1 METAISSHPLNPQ
14 QQQIINHIEGAVLVL
29 APVGTGKTQVL
40 SERVVNALRCGIP
53 ASKVLCLTFTNRA
66 AKEMSERL
74 AQTCPQ
80 DFREITIKTFHGLCT
95 SMLRIE
101 ARHIGLPADFMVYDD
116 SDCIGL
122 IKEIFN
128 ISQDKD
134 ARDIFFHLA
143 ECKNKARSFQL
154 SPDYSLEELFAS
166 LGKHKAQLASEY
178 QATLQERHSLDFADL
193 IFYTRSMLHSY
204 PEIQQRWQE
213 RFDFLQVDEVQ
224 DTHLSEYEIVRYLA
238 SQTGNLSM
246 IGDLDQTIYE
256 WRGSE
261 PDKVINQFKQ
271 DFQPINYSLKLNYR
285 ATQTLLNAASAF
297 ADSFEHRYTQIK
309 PAPSCKLGEPI
320 GIYNA
325 KTEREEAQWI
335 GEQIKKLADN
345 NSNFAY
351 NRVAVLTRNHKR
363 VNVITQGLEKLNVP
377 CINIEQH
384 QFFMRQEIKD
394 ALAYLRLVIN
404 PFDTGSMRRMLLRP
418 SRGIG
423 EVTIKN
429 IINEGESCGFR
440 LTDMASPQTFVD
452 GDPFRDLLNAYTTGT
467 IVVFD
472 VETTGF
478 SASEDEIIE
487 VAAVKLIRGEIK
499 AEFKAYITNTVP
511 VGTSEQVHGYS
522 DQFLAVHGKPAK
534 QVLQDFLE
542 FVNDAFL
549 VGHNVGFD
557 IKMLVAHAQKV
568 GLSTPKF
575 QWADTWNLAKRFI
588 EADSYR
594 LERLAEQLHLTQYP
608 SHHALEDA
616 QTTVELLQYLIPKI
630 QHRSDYRQ
638 ALVYRYGDNFED
650 LATQIETWRDAS
662 QKNRPA
668 NLLGKILVGSG
679 LYDYY
684 QNKEPQRLQNIKNL
698 VSIFQQKDDLD
709 LHPDTALRS
718 IIEYIALAKN
728 LDQVS
733 KDNNQVLVI
742 TVHQAKGLEFDTVF
756 LAGISQNEFP
766 SYFSVRDNKEEEEKR
781 LFYVAI
787 TRAKERLFISTF
799 QRDTY
804 GFKSPSPFISVLSPQ
819 YTRWLSN

>member
-1 METAISSHPLNPQ
+1 METATSSHSPNPQ
-14 QQQIINHIEGAVLVL
+14 QQQIIDRIEGAILVL
-29 APVGTGKTQVL
+29 APVGTGKTRVL
-40 SERVVNALRCGIP
+40 SERVVNAIRCGIS

-80 DFREITIKTFHGLCT
+80 DFREITVKTFHGLCT

-101 ARHIGLPADFMVYDD
+101 ARQIGLPADFMVYDD
-116 SDCIGL
+116 GDCIGL

-128 ISQDKD
+128 ISQEKEAQSLFFQLAD
-134 ARDIFFHLA
+134 A
-143 ECKNKARSFQL
+143 KSKARPFQL
-154 SPDYSLEELFAS
+154 SPDYPLEELFAG
-166 LGKHKAQLASEY
+166 LGKEEAKLASEY
-178 QATLQERHSLDFADL
+178 QVTLQERHGLDFADL
-193 IFYTRSMLHSY
+193 IFYTRSMLQSY

-224 DTHLSEYEIVRYLA
+224 DTHLSEYEIVRCLA
-238 SQTGNLSM
+238 SRTGNLTM

-271 DFQPINYSLKLNYR
+271 DFQPTEYSLKLNYR
-285 ATQTLLNAASAF
+285 ATQTLLNAASVF
-297 ADSFEHRYTQIK
+297 ADSFEHRYTQIT

-325 KTEREEAQWI
+325 KTEKEEARWI
-335 GEQIKKLADN
+335 GGKIKKLAGN
-345 NSNFAY
+345 NPDFAY
-351 NRVAVLTRNHKR
+351 NRVAVLTRTHKR
-363 VNVITQGLEKLNVP
+363 VSVITQELEKLKIP
-377 CINIEQH
+377 CVNIEQY

-404 PFDTGSMRRMLLRP
+404 PFDTGSMRRILLRP

-423 EVTIKN
+423 DVTIKN
-429 IINEGESCGFR
+429 IIDEGQSCGFR
-440 LTDMASPQTFVD
+440 LTDMASPQTFLY
-452 GDPFRDLLNAYTTGT
+452 GDLFRDLLNAYTTGI

-487 VAAVKLIRGEIK
+487 VAAVKLIQGEINSI
-499 AEFKAYITNTVP
+499 FQAYITNTVP
-511 VGTSEQVHGYS
+511 VGASEQVHGYS
-522 DQFLAVHGKPAK
+522 DHFLAEYGQPAA

-568 GLSTPKF
+568 DLTTPKF

-588 EADSYR
+588 DADSYR
-594 LERLAEQLHLTQYP
+594 LEKLAEQLNLTRYS

-616 QTTVELLQYLIPKI
+616 RTTVELLQYLIPKVWY
-630 QHRSDYRQ
+630 RSDYRQ

-662 QKNRPA
+662 QEIRPA
-668 NLLGKILVGSG
+668 NLLEKILVESG
-679 LYDYY
+679 LYNYY
-684 QNKEPQRLQNIKNL
+684 QNKEPQRLQNFKNL

-718 IIEYIALAKN
+718 IIEYTALAKN
-728 LDQVS
+728 LDRVS

-742 TVHQAKGLEFDTVF
+742 TVHQSKGLEFDTVF
-756 LAGISQNEFP
+756 LAGITHDEFP

-781 LFYVAI
+781 LFYVAM
-787 TRAKERLFISTF
+787 TRAKERLFVSGF
-799 QRDTY
+799 QQDTY
-804 GFKSPSPFISVLSPQ
+804 GFKSPSPFMNLLSSHYSNVLS
-819 YTRWLSN
+819 R